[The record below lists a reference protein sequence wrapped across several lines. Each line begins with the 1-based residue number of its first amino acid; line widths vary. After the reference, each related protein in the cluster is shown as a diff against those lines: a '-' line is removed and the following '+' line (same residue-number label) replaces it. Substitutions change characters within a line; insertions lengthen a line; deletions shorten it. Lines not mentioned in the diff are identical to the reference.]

1 MTESQISIPAGPN
14 REYVKTIRVN
24 VDGKEV
30 NIPVVAV
37 EAAATSYEVNPS
49 TGAIGFVTVSAASP
63 REEVFPTACRETDIF
78 VKDQDVYVEIDTGNG
93 DGYQGK
99 FVLPASLGLV
109 IYAVPDRVKAIRFT
123 NVDADGSHNAL
134 YQVKGSV

>member
-14 REYVKTIRVN
+14 REYVKTIRVT
-24 VDGKEV
+24 VDGREV

-37 EAAATSYEVNPS
+37 ESAATTYEINPT
-49 TGAIGFVTVSAASP
+49 TGTVGFVTVSAAAT
-63 REEVFPTACRETDIF
+63 REEVFSTACRETDIF
-78 VKDQDVYVEIDTGNG
+78 VKDQDIYIEIDTDNG

-109 IYAVPDRVKAIRFT
+109 IYAVPDRVKKIRFS
-123 NVDADGSHNAL
+123 NVNTDGAHNAL